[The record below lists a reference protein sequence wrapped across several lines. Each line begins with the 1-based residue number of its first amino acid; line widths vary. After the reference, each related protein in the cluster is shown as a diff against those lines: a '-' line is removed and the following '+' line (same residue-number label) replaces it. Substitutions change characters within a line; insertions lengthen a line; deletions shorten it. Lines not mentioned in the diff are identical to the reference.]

1 MLDKILKILNVIT
14 QVILLI
20 TAFVSIITA
29 YVVFAPDELPKPF
42 RLVYDYNTSLTTP
55 VVAVAEHTSAE
66 APAEETTAAASETHE
81 FIPGEG
87 IMLNMSTKII
97 NLVDPTGRRYIRVT
111 IVAEF
116 APDDPEYASLPEEE
130 KAAYLTSFE
139 EKLNSRL
146 PIMDD
151 TVITLLSTKTYEDL
165 YTAEGK
171 EKLRAE
177 IMELLSKK
185 LVDLHILSIYF
196 TEFVVQ

>member
-1 MLDKILKILNVIT
+1 MFKKIVNVLNIIT

-20 TAFVSIITA
+20 TAFVSLITA

-42 RLVYDYNTSLTTP
+42 RLVYDYGVTLTTP
-55 VVAVAEHTSAE
+55 EAAAVEQTTETATE
-66 APAEETTAAASETHE
+66 APEEHV
-81 FIPGEG
+81 FVPGEG

-97 NLVDPTGRRYIRVT
+97 NLVDPGGRKYIRVT
-111 IVAEF
+111 VVVEF
-116 APDDPEYASLPEEE
+116 APDDPEYEALPEEE
-130 KAAYLTSFE
+130 KTAYLTSFN

-171 EKLRAE
+171 EKLRTE
-177 IMELLSKK
+177 IMDTLSEK
-185 LVDLHILSIYF
+185 LVDLHIISVYF

>member
-1 MLDKILKILNVIT
+1 MLNKILKALNAIT

-20 TAFVSIITA
+20 TAFVSLITA

-42 RLVYDYNTSLTTP
+42 RLVYDYGATLTTP
-55 VVAVAEHTSAE
+55 VAVAAETVAE
-66 APAEETTAAASETHE
+66 ATPAPEAAHE
-81 FIPGEG
+81 IIPGEG

-97 NLVDPTGRRYIRVT
+97 NLVDPTGRKYIRVT

-116 APDDPEYASLPEEE
+116 APDNPEYESLPEEE
-130 KAAYLTSFE
+130 KAAYLTEFE
-139 EKLNSRL
+139 SKLNSRL

-177 IMELLSKK
+177 IMQILSEK
-185 LVDLHILSIYF
+185 LVDLHLIAIYF

>member
-1 MLDKILKILNVIT
+1 
-14 QVILLI
+14 
-20 TAFVSIITA
+20 
-29 YVVFAPDELPKPF
+29 
-42 RLVYDYNTSLTTP
+42 
-55 VVAVAEHTSAE
+55 
-66 APAEETTAAASETHE
+66 
-81 FIPGEG
+81 
-87 IMLNMSTKII
+87 MLNMSTKII

-116 APDDPEYASLPEEE
+116 APDDPNYETMTEEE
-130 KAAYLTSFE
+130 KSAYLTTFQ

-151 TVITLLSTKTYEDL
+151 AVITLLSTKTYEDL

-177 IMELLSKK
+177 IMDVLSKK

>member
-1 MLDKILKILNVIT
+1 MLDKILKILNAIT

-20 TAFVSIITA
+20 TAFVSLITA
-29 YVVFAPDELPKPF
+29 YIVFAPDELPKPF
-42 RLVYDYNTSLTTP
+42 RLVYDYDTALTTP
-55 VVAVAEHTSAE
+55 AVAIASE
-66 APAEETTAAASETHE
+66 AVMEATTAAEAAHE
-81 FIPGEG
+81 IIPGEG

-97 NLVDPTGRRYIRVT
+97 NLVDPTGRKYIRVT

-116 APDDPEYASLPEEE
+116 APDNPEYESLPEEE
-130 KAAYLTSFE
+130 KAAYLTEFE

-177 IMELLSKK
+177 IMQILSEK
-185 LVDLHILSIYF
+185 LVDLHLISIYF

>member
-1 MLDKILKILNVIT
+1 MLEKILKILNVIT

-20 TAFVSIITA
+20 TAFVSLITA

-42 RLVYDYNTSLTTP
+42 RLVYDYDTSLSTPAASGAEVSEP
-55 VVAVAEHTSAE
+55 VV
-66 APAEETTAAASETHE
+66 EETVETEAHE
-81 FIPGEG
+81 IIPGEG

-97 NLVDPTGRRYIRVT
+97 NLVDPTGRKYIRVT

-116 APDDPEYASLPEEE
+116 APDNPEYESLPEEE
-130 KAAYLTSFE
+130 KEAYLLEFE

-177 IMELLSKK
+177 IMQILSEK
-185 LVDLHILSIYF
+185 LVDLHIISIYF

>member
-1 MLDKILKILNVIT
+1 MLDKILKILNAIT

-20 TAFVSIITA
+20 TAFVSLITA

-42 RLVYDYNTSLTTP
+42 RLVYDYSTALTTP
-55 VVAVAEHTSAE
+55 
-66 APAEETTAAASETHE
+66 ETGAAASESPAEEATTAPEAAHE
-81 FIPGEG
+81 IIPGEG

-97 NLVDPTGRRYIRVT
+97 NLVDPTGRKYIRVT

-116 APDDPEYASLPEEE
+116 APDDPEYESLPEEE
-130 KAAYLTSFE
+130 KIAYLTAFE

-171 EKLRAE
+171 EKLRSE
-177 IMELLSKK
+177 IMEILSQK
-185 LVDLHILSIYF
+185 LVDLHLISIYF

>member
-1 MLDKILKILNVIT
+1 MLTKVLKILNVIT

-20 TAFVSIITA
+20 TAFVSLITA

-42 RLVYDYNTSLTTP
+42 RLVYAYDTAFLTP
-55 VVAVAEHTSAE
+55 GAAAS
-66 APAEETTAAASETHE
+66 APAEAAAAADAATPTAAAHE
-81 FIPGEG
+81 LMPGEG

-97 NLVDPTGRRYIRVT
+97 NLVDPTGRKYIRVT

-116 APDDPEYASLPEEE
+116 APDNPEYTSLPAEE

-151 TVITLLSTKTYEDL
+151 TVITLLSTKTYEEL

-171 EKLRAE
+171 EKLRME
-177 IMELLSKK
+177 IMDTLSKK
-185 LVDLHILSIYF
+185 LIDLHIISIYF

>member
-1 MLDKILKILNVIT
+1 MLNKILKVLNVIT

-20 TAFVSIITA
+20 TAFVSLITA

-42 RLVYDYNTSLTTP
+42 RLVYDYSVSLTTP
-55 VVAVAEHTSAE
+55 
-66 APAEETTAAASETHE
+66 PAAAAAELVSESTPAPETHE
-81 FIPGEG
+81 YLPGEG
-87 IMLNMSTKII
+87 VMLNMSTKII

-116 APDDPEYASLPEEE
+116 APDDPNYETMTEEE
-130 KAAYLTSFE
+130 KSAYLTTFQ

-151 TVITLLSTKTYEDL
+151 AVITLLSTKTYEDL

-177 IMELLSKK
+177 IMDVLSKK

>member
-14 QVILLI
+14 QVILLL
-20 TAFVSIITA
+20 TAFVSLITA

-42 RLVYDYNTSLTTP
+42 RLVYSYDASLTTP
-55 VVAVAEHTSAE
+55 AAHMAVKP
-66 APAEETTAAASETHE
+66 APLEQESTPASESHE
-81 FIPGEG
+81 FVPGEG

-97 NLVDPTGRRYIRVT
+97 NLVDPTGRKYIRLT

-130 KAAYLTSFE
+130 KAAYLTAFE

-171 EKLRAE
+171 EKLRME
-177 IMELLSKK
+177 IIQILSEK

>member
-1 MLDKILKILNVIT
+1 MLNKILKVLNVIT

-20 TAFVSIITA
+20 TAFVSLITA

-42 RLVYDYNTSLTTP
+42 RLVYDYSVSLTTP
-55 VVAVAEHTSAE
+55 
-66 APAEETTAAASETHE
+66 PAAAAAEPVTESTPTPETHE
-81 FIPGEG
+81 YLPGEG
-87 IMLNMSTKII
+87 VMLNMSTKII

-116 APDDPEYASLPEEE
+116 APDDPNYETMTEEE
-130 KAAYLTSFE
+130 KSAYLTTFQ

-151 TVITLLSTKTYEDL
+151 AVITLLSTKTYEDL

-177 IMELLSKK
+177 IMDVLSKK

>member
-14 QVILLI
+14 QVILVI
-20 TAFVSIITA
+20 TAIISLITA

-42 RLVYDYNTSLTTP
+42 RLVYDYQTALTTP
-55 VVAVAEHTSAE
+55 LAPITEEAAAVEATE
-66 APAEETTAAASETHE
+66 APQETHE
-81 FIPGEG
+81 FTPGEG

-97 NLVDPTGRRYIRVT
+97 NLLDPGGRKYIRVT
-111 IVAEF
+111 IVVEF
-116 APDDPEYASLPEEE
+116 APDNPEYESLPEEE
-130 KAAYLTSFE
+130 KTAYLAEFE
-139 EKLNSRL
+139 EKLNARL

-171 EKLRAE
+171 EKLRME
-177 IMELLSKK
+177 IQQTLSEK
-185 LVDLHILSIYF
+185 LTDLHIISIYF